1 MSPRRSW
8 TESFVRWSPAGTFLA
23 TVHPQGVKLWSGK
36 QFKGETRLI
45 HMSDSM
51 YPCVYDVLWS
61 PNERCALFVFHAII
75 LIPPQKNP
83 LFNPP
88 PSPPRYPV
96 RYVCTWSGVRNNR
109 DTASRAFVVWDV
121 RTGREVR
128 AFKQAEQDDEI
139 RRLQEQGRYWAWSSD
154 SKYLARIVTKVNPE
168 RDNPALKTGKMAAL
182 DFIEIYAEV
191 IVDGAEASFYQVES
205 RAAPG
210 ARGLA
215 WSPKRPAHTLED
227 GSGKARASTHAPI
240 LSWWTPEVDKHDYTF
255 EELAF
260 LTFLRDREEA
270 AKPKEDKATGADKG
284 KNAKKPETPKNN
296 SSDSTKIDTKQKMV
310 DYVTALSKGVAP
322 FAPPPEKEKPK
333 DDEDTATAVRRD
345 PLAIEPIHP
354 YARMLRWSAADFKAE
369 YERMVLWAKGEP
381 ARLEASLPAA
391 PMTASFLRVMP
402 PTDGGKATTELVK
415 QVRQLLVQNESML
428 WSPQGDYCSVVA
440 ESITA
445 QQKVRIKH
453 KTGGRN
459 IDAPID
465 LKKMASEGFII
476 KIVSFK
482 GAGKSDPP
490 LDELKIK
497 EHVHAFAWEPHA
509 ARFAVLLSPPPAP
522 AGAVAA
528 ASAAAGAGASTGLL
542 GTSAYSRS
550 IAFYT
555 FSEKSRWTR
564 THEIDHSAL
573 GGALYQNLFWSPLGE
588 HLVMADEKFNTL
600 KFLDCKEYK
609 TLDTREN
616 MTGARALEWDPSGRM
631 VATIKAVPYPVPDH
645 NGGWMKASHISGSD
659 EQSNGC
665 VCRFEGARC
674 SSSLP
679 FSPRAPPVPSTFIPT
694 QLHTVVLSGCAHHVR
709 RKVQGLP
716 ILVAPAP
723 RRAAVRIRALARAQ
737 HAARFCEPLPGRG
750 QSSRVSQRAPQAP
763 RQAARNRGLSR
774 TPRGPRGGCAR
785 QLCFEGRVRGRRSAA
800 RCARGGRRVGR
811 GRLRGRSR

>member
-1 MSPRRSW
+1 
-8 TESFVRWSPAGTFLA
+8 
-23 TVHPQGVKLWSGK
+23 
-36 QFKGETRLI
+36 
-45 HMSDSM
+45 
-51 YPCVYDVLWS
+51 
-61 PNERCALFVFHAII
+61 
-75 LIPPQKNP
+75 
-83 LFNPP
+83 
-88 PSPPRYPV
+88 
-96 RYVCTWSGVRNNR
+96 
-109 DTASRAFVVWDV
+109 
-121 RTGREVR
+121 
-128 AFKQAEQDDEI
+128 
-139 RRLQEQGRYWAWSSD
+139 
-154 SKYLARIVTKVNPE
+154 
-168 RDNPALKTGKMAAL
+168 
-182 DFIEIYAEV
+182 
-191 IVDGAEASFYQVES
+191 
-205 RAAPG
+205 
-210 ARGLA
+210 
-215 WSPKRPAHTLED
+215 
-227 GSGKARASTHAPI
+227 
-240 LSWWTPEVDKHDYTF
+240 
-255 EELAF
+255 
-260 LTFLRDREEA
+260 
-270 AKPKEDKATGADKG
+270 
-284 KNAKKPETPKNN
+284 
-296 SSDSTKIDTKQKMV
+296 MV

-333 DDEDTATAVRRD
+333 EDEDTATAVRRD

-674 SSSLP
+674 SSSLSLFTP
-679 FSPRAPPVPSTFIPT
+679 PPPPSPLPLSQHSFTLWSYQGARITSVEKYKAFQFSWRPRPVGLLTESELLHVRSTLRDFVNRYQDEDKARASRSALLKRLVKRRAIEDFRALLEDREAAARVSSASRVESEDDAV
-694 QLHTVVLSGCAHHVR
+694 QRVALEEVGVSDEVDYEVVLV
-709 RKVQGLP
+709 KVGEIAFQE
-716 ILVAPAP
+716 V
-723 RRAAVRIRALARAQ
+723 V
-737 HAARFCEPLPGRG
+737 
-750 QSSRVSQRAPQAP
+750 SRVD
-763 RQAARNRGLSR
+763 
-774 TPRGPRGGCAR
+774 
-785 QLCFEGRVRGRRSAA
+785 
-800 RCARGGRRVGR
+800 
-811 GRLRGRSR
+811 